1 MKIDGISNNLKKK
14 KTSLNLLGYKSDIK
28 LDKS

>member
-1 MKIDGISNNLKKK
+1 MKIDGISNNLKQ
-14 KTSLNLLGYKSDIK
+14 KTSLNLLGCKSDIK

>member
-1 MKIDGISNNLKKK
+1 MKIDGISNNFKK